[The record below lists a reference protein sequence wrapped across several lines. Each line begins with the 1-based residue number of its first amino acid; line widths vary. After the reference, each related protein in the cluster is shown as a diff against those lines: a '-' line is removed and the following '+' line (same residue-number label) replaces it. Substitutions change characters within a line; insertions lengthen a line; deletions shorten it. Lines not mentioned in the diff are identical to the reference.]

1 MDSTKEKGYSLI
13 SYVPVHSFMDSSFF
27 KRLSELKLNEFKLD
41 STRREIHG
49 YSTHPNKLTKF
60 NFHPTVNFDY
70 NSFEPTSELI
80 NDEHV
85 VWSGYIYNLNTIEEF
100 KSINKQN
107 LLREWGLEIFKSI
120 TDGNKKDILFN
131 DVNRIFI
138 LAFSDLKKYRFC
150 YWMAVPTLSSSWKIR
165 GSHSDVSSEYEEII
179 RKNCVQN
186 FLQFFQIKDGGVRPI
201 SLVANDGTFVF
212 IDTCSNKEEAP
223 SIHLKNYLFYLAW
236 KGYNEVDLV
245 VYRKDH
251 NSFIWHLS
259 LADSFSTD
267 FESINVTGWE
277 RTSHGKLGP
286 KLADLSTLI
295 DPVQLSA
302 QASNL
307 NLRLMKWRVAPSLD
321 LNIINERKVLL
332 LGAGT
337 LGSYVARTLLGWGV
351 GNLTFVDNGRVSYSN
366 PVRQP
371 LFAFED
377 CFSDH
382 GQGQWKAL
390 KAADSVKNILPTVQ
404 AKGFNL
410 EIPMIGHQVVDEK
423 KIRESYSLL
432 EQLIGEHDAVFLLM
446 DSRESRWLPTVIATA
461 KQKLTIN
468 AALGFDSYVIMR
480 YGLSASGDDGVPGC
494 YYCNDVVAPTD
505 SLSDRTLDQ
514 MCTVT
519 RPGAALLASSLAVEL
534 YVSTLQRFVSN
545 RDAKNSLGDAPH
557 QIRGFLN
564 SFSQNILTSP
574 SYKYCSACS
583 PSVIEG
589 YRVEGWSF
597 IRKCLADSSYLER
610 MCGLQKVQHDAD
622 LASEELL
629 NDLNIEDE
637 EESIS

>member
-1 MDSTKEKGYSLI
+1 MNPNKEKVYYLVN
-13 SYVPVHSFMDSSFF
+13 YVPVHSFMDSSFF

-60 NFHPTVNFDY
+60 NSYPTVNFDY
-70 NSFEPTSELI
+70 SSFEPISELI

-85 VWSGYIYNLNTIEEF
+85 LWSGYIYNLNTVEEF
-100 KSINKQN
+100 KSINKQT
-107 LLREWGLEIFKSI
+107 LLREWGFEVFNSI
-120 TDGNKKDILFN
+120 TNKDEKDILFN
-131 DVNRIFI
+131 DINRIFI
-138 LAFSDLKKYRFC
+138 LAFSDLKKYRFY
-150 YWMAVPTLSSSWKIR
+150 YWMAIPTLSSSWKIR
-165 GSHSDVSSEYEEII
+165 ESHSNISSEYEETI
-179 RKNCVQN
+179 RENCNQN
-186 FLQFFQIKDGGVRPI
+186 FSQFFQIKHGRVRPM
-201 SLVANDGTFVF
+201 SMVVNDSTFVF
-212 IDTCSNKEEAP
+212 IDTCLSKEEAP

-236 KGYNEVDLV
+236 KGYTEIDLV
-245 VYRKDH
+245 VYRKNH
-251 NSFIWHLS
+251 NSFYWHLS
-259 LADSFSTD
+259 LDDTLSRD

-277 RTSHGKLGP
+277 RTAHGKLGP

-321 LNIINERKVLL
+321 LSIINKQKVLL

-337 LGSYVARTLLGWGV
+337 LGSYVARTLLGWGISD
-351 GNLTFVDNGRVSYSN
+351 LTFVDNGRVSYSN

-390 KAADSVKNILPTVQ
+390 KAADSVKSILPTVQ
-404 AKGFNL
+404 AKGYNL
-410 EIPMIGHQVVDEK
+410 EIPMIGHQGVDEK
-423 KIRESYSLL
+423 SRESYSLL
-432 EQLIGEHDAVFLLM
+432 EQLIDEHDAVFLLM

-468 AALGFDSYVIMR
+468 AALGFDSYLIMR
-480 YGLSASGDDGVPGC
+480 YGLSTSGDNGVPGC

-534 YVSTLQRFVSN
+534 YVSTLQLFVPN
-545 RDAKNSLGDAPH
+545 RDAKNPLGDTPH

-564 SFSQNILTSP
+564 SFSQNILISP
-574 SYKYCSACS
+574 GYKYCSACS
-583 PSVIEG
+583 SSVIQG
-589 YRVEGWSF
+589 YKDEGWSF
-597 IRKCLADSSYLER
+597 IRKCLGDSSYLER
-610 MCGLQKVQHDAD
+610 MCGLQKVQQDAD